1 MQSVGREGG
10 PTRNAACGGHKP
22 ACKFNALSKGESKME
37 ELFRIYKT
45 TTGEQ
50 REDGSCLVASYG
62 CNGSIHIVT
71 YDAICFDSD
80 GKAYSGTSHVRSTKM
95 LGVCLHNE
103 ECKNFGE
110 FIEDVN
116 FIDINTV
123 EEYTPSLLPN
133 NGFRIAGEC
142 YGQGH
147 ITFFPKYTP
156 RKSKGG
162 EV

>member
-1 MQSVGREGG
+1 
-10 PTRNAACGGHKP
+10 
-22 ACKFNALSKGESKME
+22 ME

-45 TTGEQ
+45 TIGEQ
-50 REDGSCLVASYG
+50 REDGSCLVSSYG
-62 CNGSIHIVT
+62 CNGIIHVVT
-71 YDAICFDSD
+71 YDAIWFDSE
-80 GKAYSGTSHVRSTKM
+80 GKAYAGSCHVHSTKM
-95 LGVCLHNE
+95 LSPCHHNE
-103 ECKNFGE
+103 ECKDLGK
-110 FIEDVN
+110 FIEEAK
-116 FIDINTV
+116 FIDLNTV
-123 EEYTPSLLPN
+123 EARTPSLLPN